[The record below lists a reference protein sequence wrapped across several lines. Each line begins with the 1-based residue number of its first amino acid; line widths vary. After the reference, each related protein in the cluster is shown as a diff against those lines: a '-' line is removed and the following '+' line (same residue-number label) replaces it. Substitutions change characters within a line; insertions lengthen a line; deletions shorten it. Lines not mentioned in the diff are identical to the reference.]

1 MDKPDW
7 LPPTKSFVMTT
18 PLCKK
23 LPLRYPIIQAPM
35 AGVSTPELA
44 AAVSNAGAL
53 GSLGLGASSPEEAAR
68 LIRQTQA
75 LTRQP
80 FNVNLFCHSPAIRH
94 EAVEQAWIARFADRF
109 AALGAQAPV
118 HLEEIYPTFCGHEAM
133 LQVIEETRP
142 AVVSFHF
149 GLPPADTLR
158 RLKACRIV
166 TLATAT
172 SVAEAEEIAQQ
183 GIDMIVA
190 QGYEAGGHRGS
201 FAAEGDDHQLS
212 TLTLIQA
219 INARVALP
227 VIAAGGIMN
236 GAAISAMLALGASG
250 VQSGTA
256 FLLCPESA
264 TTPAW
269 RQALRD
275 AAVTG
280 TTMTAAISGREA
292 RCLRN
297 TFCKIAHAIPRTE
310 IPAYPLAYSL
320 GKALAKAALAQGE
333 TGFGAYWAGEGAPL
347 ARELPAADVIREL
360 VTEWHAASGQG
371 SLTDAIQPFSL

>member
-1 MDKPDW
+1 
-7 LPPTKSFVMTT
+7 MTT
-18 PLCKK
+18 SLCKE
-23 LPLRYPIIQAPM
+23 LNLRYPIIQAPM

-53 GSLGLGASSPEEAAR
+53 GSLGLGASSAEEAAR

-80 FNVNLFCHSPAIRH
+80 FNVNLFCHPPALRND
-94 EAVEQAWIARFADRF
+94 AVEKAWIARFADRF
-109 AALGAQAPV
+109 AALGAQVPV
-118 HLEEIYPTFCGHEAM
+118 NLEEIYPTFCGHEAV

-172 SVAEAEEIAQQ
+172 SVAEAEAIAQQ
-183 GIDMIVA
+183 GVDMIVA

-201 FAAEGDDHQLS
+201 FAVDEEDHQLS
-212 TLTLIQA
+212 TLTLVQA
-219 INARVALP
+219 ICARVTLP

-236 GAAISAMLALGASG
+236 GAAIAAMQALGASG
-250 VQSGTA
+250 VQAGTA

-264 TTPAW
+264 TAPAW
-269 RQALRD
+269 RQALRH

-292 RCLRN
+292 RALRN
-297 TFCKIAHAIPRTE
+297 AFCTITRDIPRTE
-310 IPAYPLAYSL
+310 IPIYPLAYSL

-333 TGFGAYWAGEGAPL
+333 AGFGAYWAGEGAAL
-347 ARELPAADVIREL
+347 VRELPAAELIRQL
-360 VTEWHAASGQG
+360 VTEWQAASGQG
-371 SLTDAIQPFSL
+371 SPANAIQRSSL